1 MLDDTAF
8 DIQSWLADE
17 IAMEFAR
24 AEGAAFVN
32 GGAAT
37 GLGRTASTRRW
48 SNRPRPT
55 CWLMA
60 HRKAR
65 SRPGRCNHPAWICH
79 PTCWRA
85 FPPSLPALRSA
96 CEQVTYAVSAPLNL
110 FPNPSFR
117 KESSR

>member
-37 GLGRTASTRRW
+37 GLGRTESTRRW

-55 CWLMA
+55 C
-60 HRKAR
+60 
-65 SRPGRCNHPAWICH
+65 
-79 PTCWRA
+79 
-85 FPPSLPALRSA
+85 
-96 CEQVTYAVSAPLNL
+96 
-110 FPNPSFR
+110 
-117 KESSR
+117 